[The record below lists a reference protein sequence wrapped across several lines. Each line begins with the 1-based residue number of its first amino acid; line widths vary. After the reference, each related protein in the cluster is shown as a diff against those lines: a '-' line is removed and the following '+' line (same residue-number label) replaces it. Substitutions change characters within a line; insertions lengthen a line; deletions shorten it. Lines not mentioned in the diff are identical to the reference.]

1 MGDLEEYR
9 RPLILYP
16 SIIHLT
22 KERGAI
28 VIKNTDT
35 WLKKYNSIM
44 WVES

>member
-22 KERGAI
+22 KERRAI
-28 VIKNTDT
+28 VKNKDP
-35 WLKKYNSIM
+35 WFMKYNSIM
-44 WVES
+44 WVER